1 MINVMGLVGIDC
13 PGCGARRVCEPDCV
27 CPACWKSGRDARGF
41 DARLKPWVTLSP
53 VLVALNEAYVNWGW
67 ATSDSGGN
75 SVEILVDR
83 DSVIEIVHRGGSFIG
98 ELFERGDSNS
108 WAVRFTIQSA
118 QATEVAAWVTQCVRN
133 GDENV
138 PDSN

>member
-27 CPACWKSGRDARGF
+27 CPACWESEYDARGF
-41 DARLKPWVTLSP
+41 DARLTPWVKLSP
-53 VLVALNEAYVNWGW
+53 VLVALNAEEVEWGW
-67 ATSDSGGN
+67 ATSDSGAN

-83 DSVIEIVHRGGSFIG
+83 DSVIEIVHRGDSFIG

-118 QATEVAAWVTQCVRN
+118 QATEIVAWVTQCFSE
-133 GDENV
+133 GE
-138 PDSN
+138 